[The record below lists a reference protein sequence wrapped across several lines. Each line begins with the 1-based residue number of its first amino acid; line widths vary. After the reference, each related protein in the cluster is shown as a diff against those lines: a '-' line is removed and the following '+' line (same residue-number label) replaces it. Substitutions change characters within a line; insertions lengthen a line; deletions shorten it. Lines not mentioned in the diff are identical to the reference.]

1 MQSDRNKN
9 STLGEPET
17 MTSPVFVALA
27 WLFVAIPA
35 GWGIYN
41 TLLNALKLFQATR

>member
-1 MQSDRNKN
+1 MQTDRNVN
-9 STLGEPET
+9 SATDRET
-17 MTSPVFVALA
+17 PTTSPILVALA

-41 TLLNALKLFQATR
+41 TLLNAMKLFQINR